1 MWSKQ
6 AQLRGGKKTK
16 IHQKVV
22 TLTSV
27 WSPAWL
33 KAAQNKTPSD
43 GLIRVAKACRH
54 LFFPNPT
61 SILQIRGEQTGKP
74 QCCKGK
80 LRRWCARGWVRFCER
95 KQLDKFTWPAI
106 DKRVKSEKVAKTL
119 QRKALSRV
127 NKSWEIEANTTSKRV
142 GGINSGSS
150 CWLKISILEGAMDSS
165 SSFLIASR
173 QNDNNHHALA
183 HALNKTCSGFHR
195 CLLCLSS
202 SFNVH
207 QGTASSLI
215 EQQQALS
222 SGLS

>member
-1 MWSKQ
+1 MLQRQVETVVCKGLGEVLW
-6 AQLRGGKKTK
+6 KKTIGQ
-16 IHQKVV
+16 IH
-22 TLTSV
+22 LTSD
-27 WSPAWL
+27 W
-33 KAAQNKTPSD
+33 Q
-43 GLIRVAKACRH
+43 
-54 LFFPNPT
+54 
-61 SILQIRGEQTGKP
+61 
-74 QCCKGK
+74 
-80 LRRWCARGWVRFCER
+80 
-95 KQLDKFTWPAI
+95 
-106 DKRVKSEKVAKTL
+106 KSEKWKGSKDIATQSAEPSEQKL
-119 QRKALSRV
+119 R
-127 NKSWEIEANTTSKRV
+127 NWNTTSKRV

-150 CWLKISILEGAMDSS
+150 CWLKTSIKGAAMDSFI
-165 SSFLIASR
+165 SFSIASR

>member
-1 MWSKQ
+1 MLQRQVETVVCKGLGEVLW
-6 AQLRGGKKTK
+6 KKTIGQ
-16 IHQKVV
+16 IH
-22 TLTSV
+22 LTSD
-27 WSPAWL
+27 W
-33 KAAQNKTPSD
+33 Q
-43 GLIRVAKACRH
+43 
-54 LFFPNPT
+54 
-61 SILQIRGEQTGKP
+61 
-74 QCCKGK
+74 
-80 LRRWCARGWVRFCER
+80 
-95 KQLDKFTWPAI
+95 
-106 DKRVKSEKVAKTL
+106 KSEKWKGSKDIATQSAEPSEQKL
-119 QRKALSRV
+119 R
-127 NKSWEIEANTTSKRV
+127 NWNTTSKRV

-150 CWLKISILEGAMDSS
+150 CWLKISISS
-165 SSFLIASR
+165 ASHFTLFGFSALIASR